1 MTERPHANPWPY
13 AVSGLLAA
21 AAGMAVG
28 HLVAAWTDP
37 ATSPVLAVGSRVIDA
52 SPPAL
57 KDWAVSTLG
66 TADKPVLLGSV
77 AIVTGALAAAIGVL
91 ARRRRQLA
99 LFALTALAAVAGLA
113 ALASGGGGPLAVVPS
128 LAAGITG
135 LVVLPWLAD
144 RADEVTGRSPR
155 APAPSP
161 AEGDGDTARSPAQ
174 TWEQASTEP
183 HPAAAR
189 RTFVLGAGA
198 VGLGSVVVGGAGQVL
213 AGPVVAPRAV
223 TLPPVPAPLPAL
235 PTGIEATVAGVS
247 ALRTPLDDFYRVDT
261 AFTIPRVDVST
272 WRLFVDGMVDNE
284 LSVGFE
290 ELVGLGLVERDITL
304 NCVSNEVGGPYIGS
318 TRWTGVPV
326 RLLLERAGVQSG
338 ADQVLSTSVDG
349 MTISTPIEALLA
361 TGEREALVAIAMDG
375 QPLPA
380 RNGYPARLITPG
392 LYGYVGATK
401 WVTRLTLT
409 TFAADKA
416 YWSTRGWAEQATV
429 QIQTRIDTPR
439 RGGVDAGQVAIG
451 GVAWAQAGGGIERVE
466 VRIDDGDWQEARL
479 GPDVGP
485 VYWRQWWLPWQ
496 ATKGKHRLTAR
507 ATDTEGTV
515 QTSAEAPVAP
525 SGATGWHS
533 VDVTVA

>member
-128 LAAGITG
+128 LAAWITG